1 VWGVVQRGGQ
11 VAAKIVASTQ
21 YRTLAPHI
29 RMHVVPGSTVYTDD
43 STTYRSLK
51 GYDHQTVDHHAHI
64 YVSGNI
70 HTNTIE
76 GFWSLVKR
84 GISGTHHAVSP
95 KHLQGYVN
103 EYVWRYN
110 HRDDGRSMFLSLI
123 LRAAGS

>member
-1 VWGVVQRGGQ
+1 MIRKNWTHQR
-11 VAAKIVASTQ
+11 TN
-21 YRTLAPHI
+21 
-29 RMHVVPGSTVYTDD
+29 STVYTDHA
-43 STTYRSLK
+43 TTYRCLK
-51 GYDHQTVDHHAHI
+51 GFDHHTVDHRAHI

-110 HRDDGRSMFLSLI
+110 HRDDGRSMFLSLV
-123 LRAAGS
+123 LRAALSG